1 MQVLIVDDDAA
12 MRALLSSIVESQ
24 GYTVV
29 AALADG
35 SQVLDTIWKSPPDIV
50 CLDYELP
57 GRNGLDI
64 LREINESA
72 PQVDVVFITGSDD
85 PSVRHKAAD
94 AGAAGFIHKPFRPNQ
109 IIDELD
115 QVFITRRTADS
126 AHERLASR
134 EEPAIP
140 PPPVAP
146 APEAP
151 PAPAPQPV
159 VERPAPPAAPAPRFD
174 RMTAIVADDN
184 GSMRYLLKGLL
195 SELGFKVVHLAANGA
210 DAVEAA
216 RKLHPGILCL
226 DIDMPV
232 MSGMEA
238 LPLVREASPRTAVVM
253 VTGNASREFVEKATA
268 RGARGYILKPLR
280 PAYVEAF
287 VKRLLK

>member
-24 GYTVV
+24 GYTVI

-72 PQVDVVFITGSDD
+72 PQVDVVFITGTSD
-85 PSVRHKAAD
+85 PAVRHKAAD
-94 AGAAGFIHKPFRPNQ
+94 AGAAGFIQKPFRPNQ
-109 IIDELD
+109 VIEELD

-126 AHERLASR
+126 AHERLAVR
-134 EEPAIP
+134 EEPPAP
-140 PPPVAP
+140 APVAP
-146 APEAP
+146 EPEAP
-151 PAPAPQPV
+151 PAPAAAPIA
-159 VERPAPPAAPAPRFD
+159 ERPAPPATPAPRFD

-210 DAVEAA
+210 DAVDAA

-232 MSGMEA
+232 MSGMDA
-238 LPLVREASPRTAVVM
+238 LPLVREASPQTAVVM
-253 VTGNASREFVEKATA
+253 VTGNASRDFVEKATA

-287 VKRLLK
+287 VKKLLR

>member
-24 GYTVV
+24 GYTVI

-134 EEPAIP
+134 EEPLAP
-140 PPPVAP
+140 TPVAP
-146 APEAP
+146 EPEAP
-151 PAPAPQPV
+151 PTPVLAPVA
-159 VERPAPPAAPAPRFD
+159 ERPAPPAAPAPRFD
-174 RMTAIVADDN
+174 RMTAVVADDN

-195 SELGFKVVHLAANGA
+195 AELGIKVVHLAANGA

-238 LPLVREASPRTAVVM
+238 LPLVREASPQTAVVM